1 MICEI
6 KTNSKAC
13 CQTTSLSNVK
23 GKWIKLKLMA
33 ILVKVYFF
41 KCQKLCSYAC
51 LFQLEIIIQPQIM
64 NRL

>member
-1 MICEI
+1 
-6 KTNSKAC
+6 
-13 CQTTSLSNVK
+13 
-23 GKWIKLKLMA
+23 MA

-64 NRL
+64 NRHKVNHDVGEIKKKKWKEK